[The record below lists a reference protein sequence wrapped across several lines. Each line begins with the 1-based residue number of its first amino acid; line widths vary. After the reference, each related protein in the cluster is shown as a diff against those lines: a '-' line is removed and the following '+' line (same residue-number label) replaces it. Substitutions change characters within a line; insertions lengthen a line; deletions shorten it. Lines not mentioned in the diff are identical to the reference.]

1 MVLGIFQGNPPLK
14 SYLSLHLK
22 YIPVNAKYCGCPIL
36 SNIRWN
42 SSHDITIVIFSDQRD
57 QWIIMY
63 IANNTLPVSYTL
75 SEFIH
80 SKYIT
85 YIMHYPHSVR
95 AIDCAHDI
103 KYISAP
109 IDGLFILYTLPQSLP
124 TRCTDRA

>member
-1 MVLGIFQGNPPLK
+1 MVLGFLPGEPTPQKFSISTSQIYPGKCQILW
-14 SYLSLHLK
+14 
-22 YIPVNAKYCGCPIL
+22 L

-63 IANNTLPVSYTL
+63 IANNTLSVSYTL

-109 IDGLFILYTLPQSLP
+109 IDGLFILYTIPQSLP